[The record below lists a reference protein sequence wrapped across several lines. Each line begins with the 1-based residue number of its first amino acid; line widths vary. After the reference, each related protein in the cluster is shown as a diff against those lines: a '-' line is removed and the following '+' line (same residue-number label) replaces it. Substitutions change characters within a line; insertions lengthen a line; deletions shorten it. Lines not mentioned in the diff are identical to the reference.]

1 MEKEILINPGIMTL
15 VSFVAMYLLLCTM
28 IDGQR
33 FLNQY
38 RSTLNAG
45 NDDDRDGRHS
55 IDHNG
60 GCNVQERDGSKYS
73 IRVKHLLTVLLVL
86 AIRHQTAVG
95 DSQFLRP

>member
-60 GCNVQERDGSKYS
+60 GAMYKNAMVRNTLFASS
-73 IRVKHLLTVLLVL
+73 I
-86 AIRHQTAVG
+86 
-95 DSQFLRP
+95 P

>member
-45 NDDDRDGRHS
+45 TMTTAMVAIQLIIMGVQCTRTRWFEILYS
-55 IDHNG
+55 RQASLNG
-60 GCNVQERDGSKYS
+60 TLGFGN
-73 IRVKHLLTVLLVL
+73 
-86 AIRHQTAVG
+86 
-95 DSQFLRP
+95 